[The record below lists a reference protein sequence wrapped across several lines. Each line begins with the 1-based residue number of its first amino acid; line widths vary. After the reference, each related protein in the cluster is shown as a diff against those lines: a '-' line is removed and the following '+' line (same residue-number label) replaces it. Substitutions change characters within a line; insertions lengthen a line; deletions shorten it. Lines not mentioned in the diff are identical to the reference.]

1 MLFVINCF
9 CSTELPN
16 HPTNTQLS
24 NLPLNQSSPF
34 GLLLAGD
41 CSAMHDLLRN
51 QLFNNRQWKPQEF
64 FANKLL
70 ASSRRTATSL
80 SLPLLFDFRLLM
92 LPVWV
97 VSVGGWV
104 LRWPVDHCT
113 GI

>member
-1 MLFVINCF
+1 
-9 CSTELPN
+9 
-16 HPTNTQLS
+16 
-24 NLPLNQSSPF
+24 
-34 GLLLAGD
+34 
-41 CSAMHDLLRN
+41 MHDLLRN

-70 ASSRRTATSL
+70 ASSRRTPTSL

-104 LRWPVDHCT
+104 AGGSMAGRSLDGHLIKSMTKLRQLKASCSNWSSLYIAYTQRCLLVLSNCR
-113 GI
+113 